1 MTTTDHL
8 QKIPTFY
15 TSLKECDEQRN
26 SRIITNQRYN
36 YTHFCFTAGD
46 IDQFETYRDMSSSQ
60 QNQNNDNTSPLSL
73 KSLKSL
79 NQNRWSSLPPHE
91 QTSLEKYKNVT
102 TETVDNT
109 FRYLF
114 EKFKKG
120 IFIKIKNNKLS
131 VFLPF
136 SKNDYV
142 NEWSGYMKQPD
153 SFKSMTDF
161 LIYSSQ
167 LQGYQIDKTK
177 INQYPNRW
185 YANNCLIRTEYPI
198 TENDRGLSNIKD
210 MLETLCEQRELPDLE
225 LFINKRDFPLL
236 TRLGDYEPYDHIYGT
251 ELHPLTS
258 HRYNKHIP
266 ILSTVSGNFY
276 ADIAIPTAEDWARVQ
291 SQEKTGD
298 HYKYFAPDCK
308 NYNFDFSKP
317 WNERI
322 PTAVFRGSSTGCG
335 TTPETNPRLKA
346 SILST
351 QSPIDEN
358 AIRYLDAGI
367 TKWNLR
373 PRKHRSSTF
382 LQLIDTTTLP
392 PLVSAM
398 SPEQQANYKYI
409 LHLDGHVSAFRL
421 SLELSM
427 GCVIL
432 IQESK
437 YQMWFRKY
445 LTEGVHY
452 LSVKEDLSDLFDKIK
467 WCKEHDE
474 ECEIIAQNARDFYN
488 EYLRRDGILDYLQLL
503 FFQLKQNMGEYFY
516 NKCNVQQLLREHEL
530 SYLSLIYK
538 DKKDNFFDLS
548 TLSQIKININR
559 NYPAMRGLKKILQ
572 EKRCSFDDYKS
583 EILHETRDTKVSVL
597 KPFSQLSLLIKQTTR
612 NNEWVNEAFCGIN
625 RINALLQEI
634 PHFRFTYGV
643 DIENQTVISEHIEGP
658 TFKKFISDGCSLEDF
673 ISILE
678 MIILALAVAQERF
691 GFVHY
696 DLYPW
701 NIIIHQ
707 VEKPILITYQFKTY
721 VFTITTRIVP
731 IIIDYGR
738 SHVISKDERHYG
750 TIEPFKTILYQD
762 CFCLLV
768 SSIAEIASR
777 TKQQIY
783 NQKDTQTL
791 MNLLN
796 FYAKTNLLKQPIE
809 KYKDLLGF
817 ISVQKKYNEMIYG
830 NKCDLIHKDP
840 TELIFYFL
848 SLNLPTS
855 AEVKQIIFPSL
866 APLSRQFNHPLYY
879 DLFLHPLSIE
889 ASTMNY
895 LNEVEKMVKSYK
907 NNVNNENNELSTVY
921 TQSIINF
928 AINGVLFFNQ
938 LHLSSSVIYQ
948 KCQTIISLLSS
959 LSYSSPL
966 RVPYFSPNDEL
977 CVAKYSPKTFSVPEK
992 ILTILQGSVYKKNS
1006 HLISYREMFIYTSL
1020 YNVPYRLSQ
1029 PFFNLHKK
1037 IINLKPL
1044 TILNHNA
1051 NMNTVAE
1058 LSKEIYEK
1066 DLEFYPHLSD
1076 QKRHVLQSILSLIF

>member
-15 TSLKECDEQRN
+15 TSLKECDAQRN
-26 SRIITNQRYN
+26 SRIVTNQRYN

-60 QNQNNDNTSPLSL
+60 QNQNNDNTSSLSL
-73 KSLKSL
+73 
-79 NQNRWSSLPPHE
+79 NRWSPLPPHE
-91 QTSLEKYKNVT
+91 QTLLEKYKNVS

-142 NEWSGYMKQPD
+142 NEWSGYMKQPE
-153 SFKSMTDF
+153 SFKTMTDF

-167 LQGYQIDKTK
+167 LQGYQIDQTK
-177 INQYPNRW
+177 INQYPNKW

-198 TENDRGLSNIKD
+198 SENDRGLSNLKD
-210 MLETLCEQRELPDLE
+210 MFETLCEKRKIPDIE

-251 ELHPLTS
+251 ELHPLVS
-258 HRYNKHIP
+258 HRYHRHIP

-276 ADIAIPTAEDWARVQ
+276 ADVAIPTAEDWARVQ

-322 PTAVFRGSSTGCG
+322 PTAIFRGSSTGCG

-346 SILST
+346 SVLST

-358 AIRYLDAGI
+358 GIRYLDAGI

-373 PRKHRSSTF
+373 PRKHRSSSI
-382 LQLIDTTTLP
+382 LQLIDTMKLP
-392 PLVSAM
+392 PLVQSM

-427 GCVIL
+427 GCVLL

-445 LTEGVHY
+445 LIEGVHY

-467 WCKEHDE
+467 WCKEHDQ
-474 ECEIIAQNARDFYN
+474 ECEIIAQNAKDFYN

-503 FFQLKQNMGEYFY
+503 FFQLKQTMGDYFY
-516 NKCNVQQLLREHEL
+516 NKCNVQQLLRDREL
-530 SYLSLIYK
+530 SYLRDLHK
-538 DKKDNFFDLS
+538 NKKNDLFDFS
-548 TLSQIKININR
+548 SIKMKININR

-572 EKRCSFDDYKS
+572 ERSFSIDDYKS
-583 EILHETRDTKVSVL
+583 EILHETRDTKVSVIRPL
-597 KPFSQLSLLIKQTTR
+597 SQLSFLVKHTTR

-625 RINALLQEI
+625 RINAILQEI
-634 PHFRFTYGV
+634 PHFRFTYDV
-643 DIENQTVISEHIEGP
+643 DLQNQTVISEHIEGP
-658 TFKKFISDGCSLEDF
+658 TFKKFISDGCSMEDF
-673 ISILE
+673 ISVIE
-678 MIILALAVAQERF
+678 MIILALAVAQDRF
-691 GFVHY
+691 GFIHY

-707 VEKPILITYQFKTY
+707 SEKPIIITYQFKTY
-721 VFTITTRIVP
+721 VFTVTTRIVP

-738 SHVISKDERHYG
+738 SHIISKDEKHYG

-796 FYAKTNLLKQPIE
+796 FYANTNLLKQPIE

-830 NKCDLIHKDP
+830 NKCDLINKDP
-840 TELIFYFL
+840 TELIFYLL
-848 SLNLPTS
+848 SLNLRTS
-855 AEVKQIIFPSL
+855 IELKQIIFPAL

-879 DLFLHPLSIE
+879 NLFSDPISIE
-889 ASTMNY
+889 TSTMKY
-895 LNEVEKMVKSYK
+895 LEEIEKIVSLHKK
-907 NNVNNENNELSTVY
+907 NNELSIVY
-921 TQSIINF
+921 IQSLIDF
-928 AINGVLFFNQ
+928 SVNGVLFFNQ
-938 LHLSSSVIYQ
+938 LHINSLSIQTRCQQILSSLS
-948 KCQTIISLLSS
+948 SLSS
-959 LSYSSPL
+959 LSYLPL
-966 RVPYFSPNDEL
+966 RIPYFSSNEEL

-992 ILTILQGSVYKKNS
+992 ILTILQGNVYKKNS

-1020 YNVPYRLSQ
+1020 YNVPYRLSSA
-1029 PFFNLHKK
+1029 FFNLHKK

-1044 TILNHNA
+1044 SILNHNA

-1066 DLEFYPHLSD
+1066 DLESYQNLSD
-1076 QKRHVLQSILSLIF
+1076 QKKHILKSILSL